1 MAGTDIGTAYV
12 QIVPSAEGIS
22 GNIKKAIGADV
33 DSAGESAGQ
42 SFGAKFASVAAKAIA
57 ALGVGKLIGDAL
69 NQGGQLQQS
78 MGGMETLFKDSADK
92 MMQYASE
99 SFKTTGLSA
108 NEYMQN
114 VTGFSASLLQS
125 MGGDTDKAADIAN
138 MAMTDMAD
146 NANKMGTSMDAIT
159 TAYQGFAKQNY
170 TMLDNLKLGY
180 GGTKTEMERLLKD
193 AQAITGVEYDISNLS
208 DVYEAI
214 HVIQGE
220 LGITGT
226 TAKEAAETLEGSFN
240 SMKAAWLD
248 LIGQMAL
255 GGDISGAMSNLTS
268 TVATYL
274 FGNLLPMVGNVLSQ
288 VPSIIVGAVQGVAN
302 YTDELINTGVEMVVD
317 LITGIITA
325 IPQLITA
332 SGQLIQSLWNAISS
346 IDWASLGTEIMNSF
360 DMGMFNDIPAIL
372 TTVQNILT
380 QLINAIMGGLP
391 QFLAKGGEIVLQM
404 ISGILNNLP
413 SIVSA
418 IARVIAQLIS
428 TIAANLPQFLSKG
441 LQAIGQLAAGLIQAI
456 PRVVS
461 AIPQI
466 ISSAVSAFTSFNW
479 ASVGSQIINGIV
491 AGIQSMASAIG
502 NALSNIA
509 KNAWESVKSFFGI
522 SSPSKLMRDT
532 VGRYIPEGMAEGI
545 TQNARYVEDAMKGLA
560 TDAVEMPLTNNLSY
574 RANTMAPQN
583 NLGGVSVNV
592 NVYGNVDDYDKFAN
606 SIADSINKQV
616 MIKLGVV
623 T

>member
-99 SFKTTGLSA
+99 SFRTTGLSA

-146 NANKMGTSMDAIT
+146 NANKMGTSMEAIT

-226 TAKEAAETLEGSFN
+226 TAKEASETLEGSFN
-240 SMKAAWLD
+240 SMKAAWQD
-248 LIGQMAL
+248 LLGQMAL
-255 GGDISGAMSNLTS
+255 GGDISGAMSNLTE
-268 TVATYL
+268 TVSTYL

-288 VPSIIVGAVQGVAN
+288 VPSIIVGAVQGIAN
-302 YTDELINTGVEMVVD
+302 YADELLNTGVELVVD
-317 LITGIITA
+317 IITGIITA

-332 SGQLIQSLWNAISS
+332 AGQLAQSLWNAISS
-346 IDWASLGTEIMNSF
+346 TDWISLGTEIMNSF
-360 DMGMFNDIPAIL
+360 NTGIFNDIPSII
-372 TTVQNILT
+372 TTAGEMLT
-380 QLINAIMGGLP
+380 QILSQIMQNLP
-391 QFLAKGGEIVLQM
+391 QFMQKGGEIILRM
-404 ISGILNNLP
+404 INGIVNNLP
-413 SIVSA
+413 AIASA
-418 IARVIAQLIS
+418 IGQVLANLIRVIGS
-428 TIAANLPQFLSKG
+428 NLPQFIAKG
-441 LQAIGQLAAGLIQAI
+441 VEIIVNVARGLIQAI
-456 PRVVS
+456 PTVVS
-461 AIPQI
+461 SIGSI
-466 ISSAVSAFTSFNW
+466 ISQAASAFASFNW
-479 ASVGSQIINGIV
+479 VSIGANIISGIV
-491 AGIQSMASAIG
+491 SGIMSLASAIG
-502 NALSNIA
+502 NALMNIA

-522 SSPSKLMRDT
+522 SSPSKLMRDS

-545 TQNARYVEDAMKGLA
+545 TQNAQYVEDAMKGLA

-574 RANTMAPQN
+574 RANALAPQN